1 MDLKQTKQLVSF
13 ILSKYEDARNS
24 DMMLYLRVVEFR
36 NERALCMPFCEVL
49 QNLKA
54 LNLPPFESV
63 RRARQKLQEKNAE
76 FDADEVIQRYR
87 AENEAE
93 YRDFARGGV

>member
-1 MDLKQTKQLVSF
+1 MDLKQTKALVRY

-24 DMMLYLRVVEFR
+24 DMALYLRVCEVR

-49 QNLKA
+49 QSLKE

-63 RRARQKLQEKNAE
+63 RRARQKVQEEDLRLIAC
-76 FDADEVIQRYR
+76 DEVAMAR

-93 YRDFARGGV
+93 YRAFARGGV

>member
-1 MDLKQTKQLVSF
+1 MDLKQTKALVRY

-24 DMMLYLRVVEFR
+24 DMALYLRVCEVR

-49 QNLKA
+49 QSLKE

-63 RRARQKLQEKNAE
+63 RRARQKVQEEDLRLIAC
-76 FDADEVIQRYR
+76 DEVAMAR
-87 AENEAE
+87 AESEAE
-93 YRDFARGGV
+93 YRAFARGGV